1 MSIRSSCGEAFRG
14 HFPEKHSSN
23 RSNFI
28 PLAVP
33 VYLMSLWLFPWVGG
47 GGTKEPVIT
56 HGAPEAGRDVGLMYS
71 LSSPSD
77 DSFSPLDTADPGN
90 DLSKGRHHRA
100 CFFSSVVNDKFE
112 KS

>member
-1 MSIRSSCGEAFRG
+1 
-14 HFPEKHSSN
+14 
-23 RSNFI
+23 
-28 PLAVP
+28 
-33 VYLMSLWLFPWVGG
+33 MSLWLFPWVGG

-90 DLSKGRHHRA
+90 DLSKGRRHRA